1 MLRSVIRPVLLA
13 LIALAAPAAARAQTA
28 PVPLSPET
36 WPRNTEWLCDWHAC
50 DEGGSVRFALAVT
63 PEGRVRTCEIL
74 ESSGNMRLDENTCR
88 LLIRYARFAPARA
101 KRGRAVAGRYVQW
114 MHWKVP
120 EAPASPE
127 AGVQADR
134 H

>member
-1 MLRSVIRPVLLA
+1 MVRGVSRPPLFV
-13 LIALAAPAAARAQTA
+13 LIALSFPTGALAQTA
-28 PVPLSPET
+28 PVPLAPET
-36 WPRNTEWLCDWHAC
+36 WSRNAEGMCDWHAC

-74 ESSGNMRLDENTCR
+74 ESSGNTRLDENTCR
-88 LLIRYARFAPARA
+88 ILTRYARFAPARD
-101 KRGRAVAGRYVQW
+101 KRGKPVAGRYVHW

-120 EAPASPE
+120 NAPASPGTG
-127 AGVQADR
+127 AQADR